1 MPNNKTPIN
10 IALICKQ
17 FYALVKAKEV
27 GLNDI
32 TNTTGLKHTITYFVN
47 TQGQFG

>member
-1 MPNNKTPIN
+1 MPNNKTPVN

-27 GLNDI
+27 GLGLNDI
-32 TNTTGLKHTITYFVN
+32 TNTTGLKHTIT
-47 TQGQFG
+47 